1 MSIKMKPFLTAM
13 ILVFMLVV
21 SACSGGGTSSGGDSA
36 KGTEEQK
43 PGSETVEP
51 KSEENNDPVTLKLYI
66 GTGIS
71 DEELSSIIVD
81 PVKAKYPNITIE
93 PVRPDE
99 GKKIEELIAAND
111 VPDIIF
117 TWNGD
122 LGKYSNLD
130 LFEDI
135 TPLAEKHGIDLNA
148 FQPSTLDTIRQFS
161 SNNELYALPFNMS
174 FNITFYNKDIFDK
187 FGVDYPT
194 NDMTWDQMIELSKSL
209 TRNENGIQYRGLDSD
224 NLGRMTSQLA
234 ASHIDGKTEEAS
246 VDNEKWKRI
255 YETAKKV
262 WSIPGNEPPKMMTFD
277 APNNFATEKNIAI
290 LPSASYVLGR
300 LADVDFNWGVVSY
313 PVYTDL
319 PDNHGYTEAGIL
331 GLTKTSKH
339 KEQVVQALSVITS
352 KENQQEMVRNQARL
366 SPLNDPELNKQ
377 FGADLEHLKDKN
389 IGEMIY
395 EPLQAPYFSS
405 YENDARGVVW
415 DAFKEYYAG
424 KDINTTL
431 REANEKVNALL
442 AEKKA
447 K

>member
-1 MSIKMKPFLTAM
+1 MRVKMKPWLAAFM
-13 ILVFMLVV
+13 LVLMLVV
-21 SACSGGGTSSGGDSA
+21 SACSGGSTNTVSDPA
-36 KGTEEQK
+36 KGTDEPSSTPAATTKPEE
-43 PGSETVEP
+43 S
-51 KSEENNDPVTLKLYI
+51 SDPVTLKLYI

-122 LGKYSNLD
+122 LGKFANLD

-135 TPLAEKHGIDLNA
+135 TPLAEQQGIDLNA

-161 SNNELYALPFNMS
+161 DNNELYALPFNLS

-194 NDMTWDQMIELSKSL
+194 NGMNWDEMIELSKSL
-209 TRNENGIQYRGLDSD
+209 TRTENGIQYRGLDSD

-234 ASHIDGKTEEAS
+234 ASHIDGKTDEAS
-246 VDNEKWKRI
+246 VDNDKWKRI
-255 YETAKKV
+255 YELAKKV

-300 LADVDFNWGVVSY
+300 LADVDFNWGVVTY

-352 KENQQEMVRNQARL
+352 KENQLEMVRKQAKL

-377 FGADLEHLKDKN
+377 FGADLAHLQDKN

-405 YENDARGVVW
+405 YENDARGIVW

-431 REANEKVNALL
+431 REANEKVNALI
-442 AEKKA
+442 AEKKG